1 MTATP
6 DRPSETKLY
15 RVTIEMRT
23 KSHPNRWMPSIMGD
37 VLQHNE
43 ELMSIDVEEINYG

>member
-6 DRPSETKLY
+6 DRPKETTRY
-15 RVTIEMRT
+15 EVIIEMRT

-37 VLQHNE
+37 VLQLGE
-43 ELMSIDVEEINYG
+43 ELISIEVKEI